1 MRDGFDT
8 VAYVYTIKTAT
19 QHVVGT
25 ADASDWK
32 ANEIQDSTGPTNIK
46 LNDGTSYSDD
56 STNEVSMDQDLSA
69 ATL

>member
-1 MRDGFDT
+1 
-8 VAYVYTIKTAT
+8 
-19 QHVVGT
+19 VVGT